1 MNKWSPKMK
10 SVLKDKKSFMSML
23 VVVVASALTLNS
35 CSTSRYCQKPDL
47 GEVPESFATE
57 TSDSSFADLGWREVF
72 KEPELQKLIETA
84 LAYNKDV
91 LIAAERLNELRYKYR
106 MQKASQL
113 PAVSAKGYAQ
123 DDHSNYGGT
132 SKSPDDIEF
141 GVKASLSWE
150 VDFWGRLKWASRE
163 KLADYLA
170 AEDAQKAVKMS
181 IVASVA
187 SAYYELVGLDRKM
200 AIVTNTM
207 ETRRE
212 SVKQA
217 KLRAEGGLTSEIPYQ
232 QALVE
237 FASSKA
243 MIPDLEK
250 QIALKESELCF
261 ITGSYPGEIAR
272 SVSASD
278 IYSDFDVPTGI
289 LSDILKRRP
298 DLMASRHSMKA
309 AEARVGVSIAER
321 FPTFVINLGAGLEND
336 ELKNFLKSPFWFTG
350 ATLASPIF
358 EFGKRKAAMKTAI
371 SSYEQSRLK
380 YEKDVLQAFREVYD
394 ATVSFQSARSN
405 SYAKSVMEEA
415 AGKYITLANSQ
426 YINGVINYI
435 DVLDAQRKYLSSQIE
450 FNEAKTREN
459 LALVGLYKAL
469 GGGWN

>member
-1 MNKWSPKMK
+1 MLPLVFASGPGSESRQNIGTGVFFGMIVGVSVGIVFVPFFFVTIYKMRSYFSKMHPKMK
-10 SVLKDKKSFMSML
+10 NVIGGRKSFMSML
-23 VVVVASALTLNS
+23 VLVVASALTLNS

-47 GEVPESFATE
+47 GAVPQSFSVEAG
-57 TSDSSFADLGWREVF
+57 DSSIADLGWKYVF
-72 KEPELQKLIETA
+72 KEPELQELIETA
-84 LAYNKDV
+84 LTYNKDV

-132 SKSPDDIEF
+132 SKSPDKIEF

-261 ITGSYPGEIAR
+261 ITGSYPGE
-272 SVSASD
+272 
-278 IYSDFDVPTGI
+278 
-289 LSDILKRRP
+289 KRQ
-298 DLMASRHSMKA
+298 KK
-309 AEARVGVSIAER
+309 EA
-321 FPTFVINLGAGLEND
+321 
-336 ELKNFLKSPFWFTG
+336 
-350 ATLASPIF
+350 
-358 EFGKRKAAMKTAI
+358 
-371 SSYEQSRLK
+371 
-380 YEKDVLQAFREVYD
+380 
-394 ATVSFQSARSN
+394 
-405 SYAKSVMEEA
+405 
-415 AGKYITLANSQ
+415 
-426 YINGVINYI
+426 
-435 DVLDAQRKYLSSQIE
+435 
-450 FNEAKTREN
+450 
-459 LALVGLYKAL
+459 
-469 GGGWN
+469 